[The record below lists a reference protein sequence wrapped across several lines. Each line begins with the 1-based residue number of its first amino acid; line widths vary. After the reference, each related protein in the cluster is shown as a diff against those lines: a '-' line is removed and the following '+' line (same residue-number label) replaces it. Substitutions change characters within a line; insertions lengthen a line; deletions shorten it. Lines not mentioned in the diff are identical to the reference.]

1 MTRIRRVLAPN
12 PGPFTLE
19 GTNTWVVGGPPA
31 IVIDP
36 GPAGDEHLGEI
47 LREAGSVASILLTHH
62 HPDHAPGAAALAA
75 LSGAP
80 VMASH
85 PVEGEVRL
93 ADGQRLQA
101 TNAELVCVATPG
113 HTRDHMAF
121 HAPAA
126 GAIFTGDAVLGRG
139 TSVVDPPEGDVT
151 AYIESLKKMR
161 SLNARVI
168 YPGHGPAVWG
178 ATAKLEEYIEHRKLR
193 ERQVLE
199 ALANGAAR
207 PEDLVPAIYSDY
219 PEDLYPAAA
228 RSVLAH
234 LLKLERERSVRRVG
248 PRSEGRFE
256 LAAESTCSRCGRP
269 APGGSSLCDRCRLAA
284 LQEEPPT
291 SPSSAT

>member
-19 GTNTWVVGGPPA
+19 GTNTWVVGGPPV

-36 GPAGDEHLGEI
+36 GPVDDGHLEEV
-47 LREAGSVASILLTHH
+47 LREAGSVGSILLTHH

-85 PVEGEVRL
+85 PAEGEVRL
-93 ADGQRLQA
+93 TDGQRIEAPGL
-101 TNAELVCVATPG
+101 ELVCVATPG

-126 GAIFTGDAVLGRG
+126 GALFTGDAVLGRG
-139 TSVVDPPEGDVT
+139 TSVVDPPEGDVA
-151 AYIESLKKMR
+151 AYIESLKTMR
-161 SLNARVI
+161 SLGARVV
-168 YPGHGPAVWG
+168 YPGHGPAVWD
-178 ATAKLEEYIEHRKLR
+178 APAKLEEYMQHRKLR

-199 ALANGAAR
+199 GLANGAAR
-207 PEDLVPAIYSDY
+207 AEELVPAIYSDY
-219 PEDLYPAAA
+219 PEALHPAAA

-234 LLKLERERSVRRVG
+234 LLKLERERRVRRVG
-248 PRSEGRFE
+248 PRSDGRFE
-256 LAAESTCSRCGRP
+256 LVADSTCSRCGRP

-291 SPSSAT
+291 SAT